1 MQKLIF
7 LDIYGVLNVETYHYL
22 EENDVWVCPEA
33 GDTEFPLL
41 YGDQPL
47 NSRCLKN
54 LQTLV
59 DNTRADIVISSS
71 WRILY
76 PISSLSKMFK
86 EVGLNINVVGETP
99 YIPNYHRGE
108 EIALYLADN
117 ADNNLNYV
125 ILDDSTDFYH
135 WQKPYLVNTD
145 PGFGLSEI
153 DVAKAIRILNV

>member
-7 LDIYGVLNVETYHYL
+7 LDIDGVLNVFSSIYL
-22 EENDVWVCPEA
+22 EENDIWVCPET
-33 GDTEFPLL
+33 GDAELPLL

-76 PISSLSKMFK
+76 PVSSLSKMFK
-86 EVGLNINVVGETP
+86 EAGLKINIIGQTRNL
-99 YIPNYHRGE
+99 PNCIRGE
-108 EIALYLADN
+108 EVRAYLDN
-117 ADNNLNYV
+117 INHKNYV
-125 ILDDSTDFYH
+125 ILDDSTDFYN
-135 WQKPYLVNTD
+135 WQKPYFVNTD
-145 PGFGLSEI
+145 PGFGLSEM
-153 DVAKAIRILNV
+153 DVTKATEILNG

>member
-7 LDIYGVLNVETYHYL
+7 LDIDGVLNVFSSIYL
-22 EENDVWVCPEA
+22 EENDIWISLE
-33 GDTEFPLL
+33 
-41 YGDQPL
+41 QPL
-47 NSRCLKN
+47 NSRCLRN

-59 DNTRADIVISSS
+59 DNTKADIVISSS

-86 EVGLNINVVGETP
+86 EVGLNINIIGQTRNL
-99 YIPNYHRGE
+99 PNCIRGE
-108 EIALYLADN
+108 EVESYLDN
-117 ADNNLNYV
+117 INYKNYV
-125 ILDDSTDFYH
+125 ILDDSTDFYN

>member
-7 LDIYGVLNVETYHYL
+7 LDIDGVLNVETYHYL

-59 DNTRADIVISSS
+59 DNTKADIVISSS

-99 YIPNYHRGE
+99 YTPNYIRGE

-125 ILDDSTDFYH
+125 ILDDSTDFH
-135 WQKPYLVNTD
+135 DWQLQYFVNTD
-145 PGFGLSEI
+145 PGFGLSEM
-153 DVAKAIRILNV
+153 DVTKATEILNG

>member
-7 LDIYGVLNVETYHYL
+7 LDIDGVLNVETYHYL
-22 EENDVWVCPEA
+22 EENDIWVCPEA

-86 EVGLNINVVGETP
+86 EAGLKINIIGQTRNLPNCIRGQEVEDYLDNIN
-99 YIPNYHRGE
+99 HKK
-108 EIALYLADN
+108 
-117 ADNNLNYV
+117 YV

-135 WQKPYLVNTD
+135 WQKPYFVNTD
-145 PGFGLSEI
+145 PGFGLSEL
-153 DVAKAIRILNV
+153 DVRKAMMILNV

>member
-7 LDIYGVLNVETYHYL
+7 LDIDGVLNVETYHYL

-33 GDTEFPLL
+33 GETEFPLL

-86 EVGLNINVVGETP
+86 EVGLKINIVGETRNLSNC
-99 YIPNYHRGE
+99 IRGE
-108 EIALYLADN
+108 EVESYLDN
-117 ADNNLNYV
+117 INYKNYV
-125 ILDDSTDFYH
+125 IIDDSTDFYA
-135 WQKPYLVNTD
+135 WQKPCLVNTD

>member
-7 LDIYGVLNVETYHYL
+7 LDIDGVLNVETYHYL
-22 EENDVWVCPEA
+22 EENDIWVCPEA
-33 GDTEFPLL
+33 GETELPLR

-86 EVGLNINVVGETP
+86 EVGLKINIVGQTRNL
-99 YIPNYHRGE
+99 PNYIRGE
-108 EIALYLADN
+108 EVESYLDN
-117 ADNNLNYV
+117 ISHKKYV

-135 WQKPYLVNTD
+135 WQKPYFVNTD
-145 PGFGLSEI
+145 PGFGLSEL
-153 DVAKAIRILNV
+153 DVIKATRILNV